1 MSVIPLVLDQ
11 NSHDARL
18 NAATWDLVGQPRR
31 ARPEAMDWMFRTAPG
46 PGSELLGALGGA
58 TVAELGCGQGTQL
71 AGLAKHGIARGIGID
86 VSPVRIHHATTGFSD
101 VETLEWWLGDAVAIA
116 PHLPPLDAA
125 FSNYGA
131 AWFSDPHR
139 LLPRIAERLKP
150 GGRLVLSC
158 LARSAGTPEGRR
170 RLLVRTGP
178 ARSMW
183 TVRWM
188 YSVTGW
194 LRILAESGFATDYVF
209 RPTDRT
215 NASWGTVVIRA
226 RRNGTPRLTTT

>member
-1 MSVIPLVLDQ
+1 MPVTTDQ
-11 NSHDARL
+11 TWYDAQL
-18 NAATWDLVGQPRR
+18 NAATWNLV
-31 ARPEAMDWMFRTAPG
+31 ARPHRDLPKAMEWMFRTAPG
-46 PGSELLGALGGA
+46 PGPELLGPLAGA
-58 TVAELGCGQGTQL
+58 CVAELGCGHGAQL
-71 AGLAKHGIARGIGID
+71 AGLAEHGIARGIGID
-86 VSPVRIHHATTGFSD
+86 VSPVRIHHAATSFRD
-101 VETLEWWLGDAVAIA
+101 IDALEWWLGDAVAIA
-116 PHLPPLDAA
+116 PHLPPLDAV

-139 LLPRIAERLKP
+139 LLPRVAQRLKP

-158 LARSAGTPEGRR
+158 LSRSAGTPEGRR

-178 ARSMW
+178 ARSLW

-209 RPTDRT
+209 RPTDRV
-215 NASWGTVVIRA
+215 NAFWGTVVIQA
-226 RRNGTPRLTTT
+226 RRNLT